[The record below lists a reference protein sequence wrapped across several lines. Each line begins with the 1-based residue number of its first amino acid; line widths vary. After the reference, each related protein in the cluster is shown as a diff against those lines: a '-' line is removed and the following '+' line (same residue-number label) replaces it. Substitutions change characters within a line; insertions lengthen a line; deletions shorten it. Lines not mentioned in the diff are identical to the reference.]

1 MALRIQSQ
9 DINIDSLHQSL
20 AAAFPDLQVKIL
32 NKSTVVIIKGKIMC
46 VVRIRKN
53 GLKIQ
58 GDLNTK
64 NPLNITLIALGII
77 LGVIGVFLIFGILYL
92 IYLKAIKELRNKVYF
107 VLGGASNV

>member
-1 MALRIQSQ
+1 MALKIKSG
-9 DINIDSLHQSL
+9 NITAESVQQSL
-20 AAAFPDLQVKIL
+20 TAAFPDLQVKTP
-32 NKSTVVIIKGKIMC
+32 NKSTVVVIKSKIMC

-64 NPLNITLIALGII
+64 DPVNIALIALGVI

-92 IYLKAIKELRNKVYF
+92 IRLKAIKELRNKVYS
-107 VLGGASNV
+107 VLDGMGNV